1 MIDLIAII
9 VLGLSLLGV
18 AIIIGRKFP
27 TLASID
33 TVATTGVIAERKHN
47 LIEERLRRKVVSFWG
62 KVAARSAPVA
72 TVTGKVWN
80 AAHKKLVDLE
90 HEYKVR
96 SLPVFLSRRQR
107 NKVDKE
113 ITNTLNQARALLEDQ
128 EYQAA
133 EEKAMQAVRLEPRSV
148 PAFELLG
155 ELYMATKE
163 YGHAKE
169 VYQYLLKLTGDS
181 DAIYEHLGEA
191 DMAAGHLEE
200 ARDELQTAV
209 DLNRTVTTYHCELAQ
224 VYTALGDQAKAFTS
238 IQEAARLEP
247 NNPKVLDQYVEIS
260 ITAGKKQFAEDA
272 VARIEAVNPEN
283 SKIAPWRE
291 QIINIKEAHLALEDD
306 SSVTS
311 EESIN
316 TPL

>member
-1 MIDLIAII
+1 MNLIDLISVIVFGLS
-9 VLGLSLLGV
+9 VLGL
-18 AIIIGRKFP
+18 AILIGRKFP

-33 TVATTGVIAERKHN
+33 VPAVSGAIAERKHS
-47 LIEERLRRKVVSFWG
+47 LIEDRLRRKVVSIWG
-62 KVAARSAPVA
+62 KVTERSAPVA

-113 ITNTLNQARALLEDQ
+113 ISSTLEQARAMLEDM

-133 EEKAMQAVRLEPRSV
+133 EEKTMQAVRLEPRSV

-155 ELYMATKE
+155 EIYMATKE
-163 YGHAKE
+163 FGHAKE

-181 DAIYEHLGEA
+181 DAIYEHLGQA
-191 DMAAGHLEE
+191 DVAAGHLEE
-200 ARDELQTAV
+200 ARDELQQAV
-209 DLNRTVTTYHCELAQ
+209 DLNRTVALYHCELAQ
-224 VYTALGDQAKAFTS
+224 VYTALNDANKAFNS
-238 IQEAARLEP
+238 IQEASRLEP

-260 ITAGKKQFAEDA
+260 IAAGKKQFAEDA

-283 SKIAPWRE
+283 SKIVPWRE
-291 QIINIKEAHLALEDD
+291 QIAAIKEQSL
-306 SSVTS
+306 TI
-311 EESIN
+311 EEPEEIN
-316 TPL
+316 TSLPT

>member
-1 MIDLIAII
+1 MIDIIAII
-9 VLGLSLLGV
+9 VLVISVLGV
-18 AIIIGRKFP
+18 AIVIVRKFP

-33 TVATTGVIAERKHN
+33 TVATIGAIAERKHN

-62 KVAARSAPVA
+62 KVAERSAPVA
-72 TVTGKVWN
+72 TATGKVWN

-113 ITNTLNQARALLEDQ
+113 ITTTLDQARALLEDQ

-133 EEKAMQAVRLEPRSV
+133 EEKVMQAVRLEPRSV

-191 DMAAGHLEE
+191 DLAAGHLDE

-209 DLNRTVTTYHCELAQ
+209 DLNRTVAMYHCELAQ
-224 VYTALGDQAKAFTS
+224 VYTALEDQAKAFTS

-260 ITAGKKQFAEDA
+260 IVAGKKQFAEDA

-291 QIINIKEAHLALEDD
+291 QIATIKEAQLTPPQEGTE
-306 SSVTS
+306 SSEGTT
-311 EESIN
+311 N

>member
-9 VLGLSLLGV
+9 VLAISALGV
-18 AIIIGRKFP
+18 AILIGRKFP

-33 TVATTGVIAERKHN
+33 TVATTGAIAERKHN
-47 LIEERLRRKVVSFWG
+47 IIEDRLRRKVVSFWG
-62 KVAARSAPVA
+62 KVTERSAPIA
-72 TVTGKVWN
+72 AVTGRAWN
-80 AAHKKLVDLE
+80 VAHKKLVDLE

-96 SLPVFLSRRQR
+96 TLPVFLSRRQR
-107 NKVDKE
+107 SKVDKE
-113 ITNTLNQARALLEDQ
+113 ITTTLDQARALLDDQ
-128 EYQAA
+128 EYLAA

-148 PAFELLG
+148 PAFEILG
-155 ELYMATKE
+155 ELYMSTKE

-181 DAIYEHLGEA
+181 DAIYEHMGEA
-191 DMAAGHLEE
+191 DLAAGHLEE
-200 ARDELQTAV
+200 ARDELKRAV
-209 DLNRTVTTYHCELAQ
+209 DLNRTVATYHCDLAL
-224 VYTALGDQAKAFTS
+224 VYTALGDRAKAFAS

-260 ITAGKKQFAEDA
+260 IAAGKKQFAEDA

-283 SKIAPWRE
+283 SKIAPWRG
-291 QIINIKEAHLALEDD
+291 QITAIKEQQLTVEDTNVSND
-306 SSVTS
+306 
-311 EESIN
+311 EH